1 MYLVMYIGRE
11 MIRYSH
17 LLESHFENA
26 SFYTRMLIN
35 VSSRANV
42 LVLDETA
49 KWKTVTGL
57 SCIQTIFLYDIS
69 RHIGEYRVRTLI
81 N

>member
-1 MYLVMYIGRE
+1 MYVVMYIGRE

-42 LVLDETA
+42 LVLENGEIENGHRAVAYSD
-49 KWKTVTGL
+49 
-57 SCIQTIFLYDIS
+57 DIS
-69 RHIGEYRVRTLI
+69 VRYFETYRRESRKDA